1 MIKLKSK
8 VKKNTMQITCQE
20 DMINVGQARESE
32 YPLGPF
38 NVADYLWHAVKKRAC
53 NNSLKCVVRHWRS
66 PSVVKATTEKAKVRV
81 VGAERRIS

>member
-1 MIKLKSK
+1 
-8 VKKNTMQITCQE
+8 MQITCHVCITN
-20 DMINVGQARESE
+20 DKCIGMTSAKMNFRWV
-32 YPLGPF
+32 PF
-38 NVADYLWHAVKKRAC
+38 YVADYLWHAVKKRAC